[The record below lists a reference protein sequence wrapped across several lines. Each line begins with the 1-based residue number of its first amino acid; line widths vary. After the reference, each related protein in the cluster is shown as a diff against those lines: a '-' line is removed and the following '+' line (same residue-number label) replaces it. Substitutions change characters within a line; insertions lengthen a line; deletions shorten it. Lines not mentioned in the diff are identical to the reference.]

1 MKAFRARIVDFIDD
15 PLVNDP
21 AWRYFEDGLLIVD
34 QGKVQRCGDYQS
46 LQASLSAEVE
56 IIDYRGYLI
65 MPGFIDSHVHYPQ
78 TDIIASHGAQLL
90 DWLERYT
97 FPTENK
103 FSDIAIAQDSADFFI
118 QQLLR
123 NGTTTAM
130 VFATIHTQSVDAI
143 FQAAEQQQMCLIS
156 GKVMMD
162 RNAPHYLCDD
172 VQSSYDDS
180 LALIKKWH
188 HCDRLHYA
196 VTPRFAPTSS
206 EDQLRVAQQ
215 LVNEVP
221 DVYLQSHVA
230 ENLGEVQWVKSLFP
244 WSRSYLDVYDHFG
257 LLGDRSVYAHCI
269 HLDDADRACMAHSG
283 ATVSFCPT
291 SNLFLGSGLFDMQS
305 AVEHKL
311 PVSIGSDVGGG
322 TSFSLLQTLNEAYKV
337 CQMSGYN
344 LSPMQ
349 AYYLLTLGAA
359 RALYLEQSL
368 GNFDQGKDADFV
380 VIDLNATPLM
390 QRRMSH
396 AENLEDELFALMM
409 MGDDRNILATHILGE
424 CRYRRDAQ

>member
-1 MKAFRARIVDFIDD
+1 MKAFRARILDFIDD
-15 PLVNDP
+15 PLVGDQ
-21 AWRYFEDGLLIVD
+21 ASRYFADGLLIVD
-34 QGKVQRCGDYQS
+34 QGKVKHCGDYRILKSQI
-46 LQASLSAEVE
+46 AEDVE
-56 IIDYRGYLI
+56 VVDYSGYLI

-78 TDIIASHGAQLL
+78 TDIIASHGTQLL

-103 FSDIAIAQDSADFFI
+103 FSSSEFAQDTADFFI

-123 NGTTTAM
+123 NGTSTAM
-130 VFATIHTQSVDAI
+130 VFATIHPQSVDAI
-143 FQAAEQQQMCLIS
+143 FKAADAQDMCLIS

-162 RNAPHYLCDD
+162 RNAPDFLRDD

-180 LALIKKWH
+180 HALIEKWH
-188 HCDRLHYA
+188 HKKRLHYA
-196 VTPRFAPTSS
+196 VTPRFAPTSTD
-206 EDQLRVAQQ
+206 DQLRVAQQ

-230 ENLGEVQWVKSLFP
+230 ENHGEVKWVAELFP

-269 HLDDADRACMAHSG
+269 HLDDHDRTCMAHSG
-283 ATVSFCPT
+283 AAVSFCPT
-291 SNLFLGSGLFDMQS
+291 SNLFLGSGLFDMQ
-305 AVEHKL
+305 AAIEHKL
-311 PVSIGSDVGGG
+311 PISIGTDVGGG

-337 CQMSGYN
+337 CQMAGYN

-349 AYYLLTLGAA
+349 AFYLLTLGGAK
-359 RALYLEQSL
+359 ALYLENRL
-368 GNFDQGKDADFV
+368 GNFLEGKDADFT
-380 VIDLNATPLM
+380 VIDINATALM
-390 QRRMSH
+390 QRRMQH
-396 AENLEDELFALMM
+396 AENLQDELFALMM

-424 CRYRRDAQ
+424 CRYHRDSP